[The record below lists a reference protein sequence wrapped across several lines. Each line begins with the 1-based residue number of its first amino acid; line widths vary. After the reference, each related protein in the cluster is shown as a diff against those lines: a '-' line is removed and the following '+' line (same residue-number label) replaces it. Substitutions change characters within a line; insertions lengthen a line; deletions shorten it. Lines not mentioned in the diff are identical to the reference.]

1 MARTTIPTRPHYWV
15 KTPTKCPSH
24 GSKMTTD
31 ENAHQLLRGELLL
44 DGIVDTI
51 NLAGIHSRVKQHYPS
66 ASEPELINATVETI
80 RALIDDDLMEAG
92 YYGDNGKFTPAPLDQ
107 WMREL
112 TDAYVTHH
120 DDRAEWVFSY
130 WLNLTD
136 KGRRIALSTE
146 QGKAV
151 DRHERERI
159 AGLRAAGYR
168 EPHDQRGAQ

>member
-1 MARTTIPTRPHYWV
+1 M
-15 KTPTKCPSH
+15 S
-24 GSKMTTD
+24 TD
-31 ENAHQLLRGELLL
+31 HNTQQRLRGELLL

-51 NLAGIHSRVKQHYPS
+51 NLAGVHSRVKQHYPS
-66 ASEPELINATVETI
+66 ASEAGLIDETVEAI
-80 RALIDDDLMEAG
+80 RSLVNDGLMEAG
-92 YYGDNGKFTPAPLDQ
+92 YLGDNGKFAPAPFDW
-107 WMREL
+107 WMQQL
-112 TDAYVTHH
+112 TDAYVTNH

-159 AGLRAAGYR
+159 AALRAIEDGQPC
-168 EPHDQRGAQ
+168 E

>member
-1 MARTTIPTRPHYWV
+1 M
-15 KTPTKCPSH
+15 S
-24 GSKMTTD
+24 TD
-31 ENAHQLLRGELLL
+31 HNAQQRLRDELLL

-66 ASEPELINATVETI
+66 ASEPELIDQTIDTI
-80 RALIDDDLMEAG
+80 RSFVDDGLMEAG
-92 YYGDNGKFTPAPLDQ
+92 YLGDNGKFVPAPFGQ

-120 DDRAEWVFSY
+120 DDSAGWVFSY
-130 WLNLTD
+130 WLKLTN

-159 AGLRAAGYR
+159 AALMSIEEGQHC
-168 EPHDQRGAQ
+168 E

>member
-1 MARTTIPTRPHYWV
+1 M
-15 KTPTKCPSH
+15 S
-24 GSKMTTD
+24 TD
-31 ENAHQLLRGELLL
+31 QNMQQRLRGELLL

-51 NLAGIHSRVKQHYPS
+51 NLAGVHSRVKQHYPS
-66 ASEPELINATVETI
+66 ASEPELIDETVETI
-80 RALIDDDLMEAG
+80 RLLVDDRLMEAG
-92 YYGDNGKFTPAPLDQ
+92 YLGENGKFAPAPFDE

-159 AGLRAAGYR
+159 AALRATEDGQPC
-168 EPHDQRGAQ
+168 E